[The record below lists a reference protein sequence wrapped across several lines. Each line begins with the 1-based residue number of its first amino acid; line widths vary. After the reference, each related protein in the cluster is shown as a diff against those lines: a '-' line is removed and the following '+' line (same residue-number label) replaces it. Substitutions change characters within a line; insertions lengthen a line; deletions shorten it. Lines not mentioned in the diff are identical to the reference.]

1 MTGPTRPS
9 KDAVNAVFG
18 EEMPITTR
26 DERDGDSVQDH
37 FDRDR
42 WLRDNVPPHHG

>member
-9 KDAVNAVFG
+9 KDVVNAIFG
-18 EEMPITTR
+18 EDMPRITK
-26 DERDGDSVQDH
+26 DERDGDTPFGSS
-37 FDRDR
+37 DREM